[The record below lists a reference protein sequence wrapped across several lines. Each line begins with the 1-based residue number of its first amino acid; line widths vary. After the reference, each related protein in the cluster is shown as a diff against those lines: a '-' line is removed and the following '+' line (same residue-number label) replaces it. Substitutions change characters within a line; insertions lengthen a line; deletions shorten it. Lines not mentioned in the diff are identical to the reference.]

1 MTSVFVLT
9 AKFLLA
15 LSLAVGCAFIVRH
28 ERLGNWLKSKSWGFV
43 TWTFILQRVAAF
55 LMVFVVVKPETVS
68 DMNAYIF
75 QAHSVIQG
83 KRAFID
89 FETGYGPWF
98 AWLISWPVRAWDSVG
113 AIALV
118 AVMFE
123 FAAWPL
129 WMRLLRN
136 HFGEDKAKLAAWV
149 YVAAPLALMNVPMVG
164 LNHIWITAFL
174 GAALVMMES
183 RRDFISGLLMGASVV
198 AVKFLSLLFAPLMFW
213 VARKKVSWAV
223 GLVLLP
229 VVAYT
234 VLWAQ
239 GADLTGQVKM
249 HAHYDSSGNLPY
261 LVGLTGIDPS
271 APQARSISNLIGL
284 LGLAGAFFTCVGTG
298 RLRDQRQLLLA
309 LPLFL
314 LITLCLSKKSFS
326 HYLELTMFPLA
337 MLVVLERAR
346 LSTVLGFVV
355 VMVTTCLEPSLW
367 FRWLHQKEL
376 SAVVYH
382 RLTGWAPATADV
394 VMFIAVEVLML
405 GGYLLLGWR
414 LWQWMSPAA
423 PVLSN
428 PIEHEHSRI
437 HLHRAA
443 EAASS
448 EGCGQCDPAGTVPG
462 AQTAR

>member
-1 MTSVFVLT
+1 MTSAFVLT

-28 ERLGNWLKSKSWGFV
+28 ERLGAWLKSKSWSFV

-55 LMVFVVVKPETVS
+55 LMVFVVLKLPAQS
-68 DMNAYIF
+68 DVGVYVQ
-75 QAHSVIQG
+75 QAAWVIEG

-98 AWLISWPVRAWDSVG
+98 AWLISWPVRVWHSEG
-113 AIALV
+113 ALAFV
-118 AVMFE
+118 AMMFE

-164 LNHIWITAFL
+164 LNHIWITAFI

-183 RRDFISGLLMGASVV
+183 RRDFIAGLLMGASVV

-234 VLWAQ
+234 MLWAQ

-261 LVGLTGIDPS
+261 LVGITGIDPS
-271 APQARSISNLIGL
+271 APQARSVSNLIGL
-284 LGLAGAFFTCVGTG
+284 LGLAGAFFACVGTG
-298 RLRDQRQLLLA
+298 RLRDRRQLLLA

-337 MLVVLERAR
+337 MLLVLERAR
-346 LSTVLGFVV
+346 WSTVLGFVT

-376 SAVVYH
+376 AAVVH
-382 RLTGWAPATADV
+382 GRLTGWTPATTDV
-394 VMFIAVEVLML
+394 VMFVAVEVLML
-405 GGYLLLGWR
+405 GGYMLLGWR

-423 PVLSN
+423 PAFSTTT
-428 PIEHEHSRI
+428 EHEHS
-437 HLHRAA
+437 
-443 EAASS
+443 
-448 EGCGQCDPAGTVPG
+448 
-462 AQTAR
+462 

>member
-9 AKFLLA
+9 VKFLLA
-15 LSLAVGCAFIVRH
+15 LSLAVGCALVVRH

-43 TWTFILQRVAAF
+43 TWAFIVQRVAAF
-55 LMVFVVVKPETVS
+55 LAVFVVLKLPAQS
-68 DMNAYIF
+68 DVGVYVQ
-75 QAHSVIQG
+75 QAHWVIEG

-89 FETGYGPWF
+89 FETAYGPWF
-98 AWLISWPVRAWDSVG
+98 DWLISWPVRVWHSEG
-113 AIALV
+113 ALAFV
-118 AVMFE
+118 AMMFE

-164 LNHIWITAFL
+164 LNHIWITAFM

-213 VARKKVSWAV
+213 VARKKISWAV

-234 VLWAQ
+234 MLWAQ

-284 LGLAGAFFTCVGTG
+284 LGLAGAFFACVCKG

-314 LITLCLSKKSFS
+314 LFTLCLSKKSFS

-337 MLVVLERAR
+337 MLLVLERAR

-376 SAVVYH
+376 SAVVYQ
-382 RLTGWAPATADV
+382 RLTGWTPATADV
-394 VMFIAVEVLML
+394 VMFVAVEVLML

-414 LWQWMSPAA
+414 LWQWMSPQCS
-423 PVLSN
+423 V
-428 PIEHEHSRI
+428 
-437 HLHRAA
+437 
-443 EAASS
+443 
-448 EGCGQCDPAGTVPG
+448 EGNVSK
-462 AQTAR
+462 